1 MAWSDVVLEC
11 LKANKIQTLVHVPDT
26 ILTDLIRRAGE
37 DEYFDVLSPTRE
49 EEGVGIV
56 CGAYLGGRNGALLM
70 QNSGLGNAAN
80 ILGSLTVPYQI
91 PMLLLISQ
99 RGELGEFNTVQ
110 VGMGQALRPFLD
122 GLEIPHFTLE
132 RDDEIERVLNGAS
145 KLAFSTDRP
154 VAVIL
159 SPLLTGGKQG

>member
-1 MAWSDVVLEC
+1 MAWSDTMFEC
-11 LKANKIQTLVHVPDT
+11 LKANKYQTVVHVPDT
-26 ILTDLIRRAGE
+26 VLTELIRMAE
-37 DEYFDVLSPTRE
+37 ADDFFDVLSPTRE
-49 EEGVGIV
+49 EEAVGIV
-56 CGAYLGGRNGALLM
+56 CGAYLGGRFSVLMM

-80 ILGSLTVPYQI
+80 ALASLAVPYQI
-91 PMLLLISQ
+91 PFLMLISQ

>member
-1 MAWSDVVLEC
+1 MAWSDIVLDC
-11 LKANKIQTLVHVPDT
+11 FKANAIQTLVHIPDT
-26 ILTDLIRRAGE
+26 ILTGLIRQAGE
-37 DEYFDVLSPTRE
+37 DPYFDVISPTRE
-49 EEGVGIV
+49 EEGVGIL

-91 PMLLLISQ
+91 PMLMLISQ

-110 VGMGQALRPFLD
+110 VGMGQALRPTLD
-122 GLEIPHFTLE
+122 GLDIPHFTLE
-132 RDDEIERVLNGAS
+132 REDEVAKIVTGAI

-154 VAVIL
+154 VAIII
-159 SPLLTGGKQG
+159 SPLLSGGKSL